1 MANYEEAR
9 VKVKIKTGTTL
20 RITKKNFQDEEL
32 PCELSITA
40 KQKTKIR
47 NAFASNMLTDIKL
60 SKALLSKLIQLGG
73 FLGAL
78 LSKLAGLLMKVGASL
93 TEIFL
98 ASLATMPSASAIDDN
113 IQRKVPGWGTGVVG
127 AAKGITLVILSSNE
141 DMEDIIRIIKS
152 LEDSIL
158 LIDVVKQ

>member
-9 VKVKIKTGTTL
+9 VKLKNKTGTTL

-32 PCELSITA
+32 PRELSITA
-40 KQKTKIR
+40 RQKTKIR

-78 LSKLAGLLMKVGASL
+78 LSKLAGLLMIVGAPL

-98 ASLATMPSASAIDDN
+98 ASLATMPSASAIDDD
-113 IQRKVPGWGTGVVG
+113 IQRKVPGRGTGVVG

>member
-1 MANYEEAR
+1 MTNYKEAR
-9 VKVKIKTGTTL
+9 VKLKNKTGTTL

-32 PCELSITA
+32 PRELSITA
-40 KQKTKIR
+40 RQKTKIR

-98 ASLATMPSASAIDDN
+98 ASLATMPSASAIDDD
-113 IQRKVPGWGTGVVG
+113 IQRKVPGRGTGVVG

-158 LIDVVKQ
+158 LTDVVKQ

>member
-9 VKVKIKTGTTL
+9 VKLKNKTGTTL
-20 RITKKNFQDEEL
+20 RITKKYFQDEEL
-32 PCELSITA
+32 PYELSITA
-40 KQKTKIR
+40 RQKTKIR
-47 NAFASNMLTDIKL
+47 NAFAGNMLTDIKL

-78 LSKLAGLLMKVGASL
+78 LSKLTGLLMKVGAPL

-98 ASLATMPSASAIDDN
+98 ASLATMPSASAIDDD
-113 IQRKVPGWGTGVVG
+113 IQRKVPGRGTGVVG